1 MLRWDV
7 NRREFVKI
15 TPEPA
20 RPERFYPASIQR
32 CGSPTSTGA
41 GDAIRELKL
50 ES

>member
-15 TPEPA
+15 TAGAGAPGALLSGKYSEMRLA
-20 RPERFYPASIQR
+20 NL
-32 CGSPTSTGA
+32 TGA